1 MDTREVGVLKV
12 LAKRLRK
19 GNLTKSE
26 QPIPQNVLRFSRR
39 ASRRENN
46 RKQWKEVNPETQKG
60 TDWLTKQHWKTS
72 FTNGNNVPLNIE
84 IYRYSLNCIYSCWT
98 WNVPVSGTQV
108 MCHCDWEPATTLVSH
123 STQTAKQR
131 SAGTRDEPMQGTEKR
146 RCNTTEYCCAEEAGR
161 SGGGYDTAEY
171 WTGWEEGCRARRG
184 CRNNR
189 VMNKVNTRVRE
200 VKTSLL

>member
-19 GNLTKSE
+19 GNLRKSE

-39 ASRRENN
+39 ASRQENN

-108 MCHCDWEPATTLVSH
+108 MCHWLRASHYPGITQHSNSQAKVSRH
-123 STQTAKQR
+123 QR
-131 SAGTRDEPMQGTEKR
+131 WAYAGSREEK
-146 RCNTTEYCCAEEAGR
+146 
-161 SGGGYDTAEY
+161 
-171 WTGWEEGCRARRG
+171 
-184 CRNNR
+184 
-189 VMNKVNTRVRE
+189 V
-200 VKTSLL
+200 